1 MVVTVSVYICA
12 KITVRISPTV
22 LLYCQS
28 TQDSDNLHINYN
40 KRQRERERERENF
53 I

>member
-1 MVVTVSVYICA
+1 MPVFFTT
-12 KITVRISPTV
+12 ITHI
-22 LLYCQS
+22 
-28 TQDSDNLHINYN
+28 SDNLHINYN